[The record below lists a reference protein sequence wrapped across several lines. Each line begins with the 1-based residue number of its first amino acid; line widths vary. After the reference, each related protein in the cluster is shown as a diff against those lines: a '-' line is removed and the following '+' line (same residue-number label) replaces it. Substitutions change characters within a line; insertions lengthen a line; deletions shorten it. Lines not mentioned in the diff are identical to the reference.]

1 MLVEGF
7 DQSREQSFSISPRSC
22 HHRVDFVGLMR
33 AVQEPQ
39 YLSHQRPQLSLVEPD
54 WNRLPLHGMEDPEP
68 AVGDRGG
75 FGGVGRKLPLKRTV
89 RLPPAPNVLLQIE
102 TGADHLRIGIFQSPP
117 AIGIVERGP
126 LGKDIADG
134 CIDRAGE
141 KPMGLMETR
150 DDFRRYSCNKWKRPG
165 RVRALQL
172 DPGPR
177 REAEILSAWQAFPD
191 LAHGYEC

>member
-1 MLVEGF
+1 
-7 DQSREQSFSISPRSC
+7 
-22 HHRVDFVGLMR
+22 MR

-54 WNRLPLHGMEDPEP
+54 RNRLPLHGMEDPEP

-89 RLPPAPNVLLQIE
+89 RLPPTTNVLLQIGA
-102 TGADHLRIGIFQSPP
+102 GADHLRIGIFQSPLT
-117 AIGIVERGP
+117 IGIVERGP

-134 CIDRAGE
+134 RIDRAGE
-141 KPMGLMETR
+141 KAMGFMETR
-150 DDFRRYSCNKWKRPG
+150 DDFGRHPCNKGKGPG

-172 DPGPR
+172 NPGPG
-177 REAEILSAWQAFPD
+177 REAEILFFRQTVPD
-191 LAHGYEC
+191 LHTREW